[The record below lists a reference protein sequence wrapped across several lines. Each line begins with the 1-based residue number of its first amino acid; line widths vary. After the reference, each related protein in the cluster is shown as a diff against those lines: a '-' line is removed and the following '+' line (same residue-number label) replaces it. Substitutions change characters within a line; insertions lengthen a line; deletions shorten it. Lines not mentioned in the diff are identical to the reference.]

1 MKKFL
6 VLFLFIFSEISFSET
21 TIIAIVNDSPVL
33 LSSFENEIFLGKSYE
48 EKIELINIQI
58 DTVIQL
64 EKAKEFNILPNDG
77 IAIGTIISEPRATEV
92 GIDSNARKVVAL
104 VIITGRTRRS
114 LASTLALTISVMVL
128 GLFFLKSCLR

>member
-1 MKKFL
+1 ML
-6 VLFLFIFSEISFSET
+6 R
-21 TIIAIVNDSPVL
+21 IA
-33 LSSFENEIFLGKSYE
+33 
-48 EKIELINIQI
+48 
-58 DTVIQL
+58 T
-64 EKAKEFNILPNDG
+64 NILPNDG